1 MNASETGGKKQEP
14 QIVQKGAFRV
24 AGTRYEG
31 RNEHGEIPTMWDHE
45 FLPRMGE
52 LASIQVSQ
60 DAYGVTRVLPSFAR
74 DGRFE
79 YLAAVEVRSF
89 ANLPQGMAGWEVPAQ
104 TYAVLAAHDVSGIGP
119 TLDYFYREWL
129 PQLKEFEGTDGP
141 MLEVYTEAFERDQT
155 IYLYFPVRRKPS
167 R

>member
-1 MNASETGGKKQEP
+1 MDASETGGKRQEP

-31 RNEHGEIPTMWDHE
+31 RNEHGKIPAMWDSE

-52 LASIQVSQ
+52 LAGIQVGQ
-60 DAYGVTRVLPSFAR
+60 EVYGVARALPSFAQ

-89 ANLPQGMAGWEVPAQ
+89 ENLPQGMVGWEIPAQ
-104 TYAVLAAHDVSGIGP
+104 TYAVLAAHDVPGIGP
-119 TLDYFYREWL
+119 ALNYFYREWL
-129 PQLKEFEGTDGP
+129 PQSKEFEGTDGP
-141 MLEVYTEAFERDQT
+141 MLEVYTEAFERDLT
-155 IYLYFPVRRKPS
+155 IYLYCPVRRKQ
-167 R
+167 